1 MNIELFIKETKK
13 LGINLTNTQLD
24 QLEKYYNLLINW
36 NEKINLTR
44 ITEKEDVYLK
54 HFYDS
59 LTLIKVIDLN
69 KALSLCD
76 IGTGA
81 GFPGIVLK
89 IAFPNLNITLVDSL
103 NKRINFLNEV
113 IKELGLDNIEAIHDR
128 AEDYAKRNR
137 EKYDIV
143 TSRAVANLR
152 VLSELSIPMVKVN
165 GYFVPMKA
173 NVDEEL
179 VEAKDIIN
187 KLSGKLEKQET
198 FNLPK
203 EESLR
208 NILLIRKINKTNP
221 IYPRRMDKI
230 K

>member
-1 MNIELFIKETKK
+1 MNIELFIEETKK
-13 LGINLTNTQLD
+13 LGINLTKIQLD

-44 ITEKEDVYLK
+44 ITKKEEVYLK

-69 KALSLCD
+69 KDLYLCD
-76 IGTGA
+76 VGTGA

-89 IAFPNLNITLVDSL
+89 ICFPNLKITLVDSL
-103 NKRINFLNEV
+103 QKRINFLNNV
-113 IKELGLDNIEAIHDR
+113 INELDLKNIEAVHDR
-128 AEDYAKRNR
+128 AEDYAKKHR
-137 EKYDIV
+137 EEYDLV

-152 VLSELSIPMVKVN
+152 VLSELTIPMVKVN
-165 GYFVPMKA
+165 GYFAPMKSSIE
-173 NVDEEL
+173 EEL
-179 VEAKDIIN
+179 EDAKDIII
-187 KLSGKLEKQET
+187 KLGGKVERKET
-198 FNLPK
+198 FNLPV

-208 NILLIRKINKTNP
+208 NILLIKKINKTNQ